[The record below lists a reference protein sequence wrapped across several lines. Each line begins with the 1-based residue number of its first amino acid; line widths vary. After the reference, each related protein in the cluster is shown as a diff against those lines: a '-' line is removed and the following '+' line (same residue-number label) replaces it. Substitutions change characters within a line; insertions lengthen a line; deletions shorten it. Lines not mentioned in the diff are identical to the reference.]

1 MKNRVLSVLFGI
13 TIWISLL
20 LSVIHISSLDIKFY
34 ENKYNE
40 LDVAENIGISSDELM
55 IATDVLLDYLVG
67 KTDSL
72 EVYATIDGV
81 NQEVF
86 NDTEKAHMIDVQVL
100 FVNTVII
107 RNISIGLMLISGII
121 LYLLNRKDTV
131 SVIVQ
136 GIKQASLML
145 GVVFAFLVT
154 FAVLDFDSFWIYFHK
169 VLFRNDLWLL
179 NPVTDNLIL
188 MVPLPFFFSLVS
200 LILYRVILGLGL
212 LFTLVYGLENEGYN
226 HRFLK
231 WFALATM
238 TIDHIGHFIFPDLIE
253 LRVVGRLA
261 FPIFAYLFALSYRL
275 TSNQKKLFIQIS
287 VTAVLTQILLYL
299 SGVTELVNVFFLF
312 TLAFGAFKA
321 FDTGKIWLVILIAFV
336 AEFLSVD
343 YGLYGIFALI
353 LFYAYYGNKKKQLFG
368 FIGLTVLYSVLPFL
382 SPSLW
387 SSIPVVISQ
396 FFDYYWVYFI
406 QVLSIL
412 SIGLLWFYRSEKP
425 IKYQNDILNYGEKV
439 FFYVYYPLHLALL
452 GILRGLL

>member
-1 MKNRVLSVLFGI
+1 MKNKVLSVLFGI
-13 TIWISLL
+13 TIWVSLL
-20 LSVIHISSLDIKFY
+20 LSVIHFSSLDIKFY
-34 ENKYNE
+34 ENKYQE
-40 LDVAENIGISSDELM
+40 LSVAENIGISSEELM
-55 IATDVLLDYLVG
+55 KATDVLLDYLVG
-67 KTDSL
+67 NTDSL

-86 NDTEKAHMIDVQVL
+86 NETEKAHMIDVQVL
-100 FVNTVII
+100 FVNTIFI
-107 RNISIGLMLISGII
+107 RNISIGLMLISGIV
-121 LYLLNRKDTV
+121 LYLLNKKDTV

-145 GVVFAFLVT
+145 GVVFVFLVT

-179 NPVTDNLIL
+179 NPYTDNLIL

-212 LFTLVYGLENEGYN
+212 LFTIIYGLENDGYN

-231 WFALATM
+231 WFALITM

-261 FPIFAYLFALSYRL
+261 FPIFAYLFALSYRY
-275 TSNQKKLFIQIS
+275 TSNQKRLLVFVS
-287 VTAVLTQILLYL
+287 VTAVITQILLYL
-299 SGVTELVNVFFLF
+299 SGVRELVNVFFLF
-312 TLAFGAFKA
+312 TLAYGAFKA
-321 FDTGKIWLVILIAFV
+321 FDTGKIWLVVLIAFV
-336 AEFLSVD
+336 AELLSID
-343 YGLYGIFALI
+343 YGFYGLFTLV
-353 LFYAYYGNKKKQLFG
+353 LFYVYYGDKHKQLFG
-368 FIGLTVLYSVLPFL
+368 FISLTVIYSILPFL

-387 SSIPVVISQ
+387 SSIPVVIAQ

-412 SIGLLWFYRSEKP
+412 SIGLLWFYNNEKP
-425 IKYQNDILNYGEKV
+425 IKYQNDLLNISEKY
-439 FFYVYYPLHLALL
+439 FFYFYYPLHLALL
-452 GILRGLL
+452 GLLRGLL

>member
-13 TIWISLL
+13 TIWVSLL

-34 ENKYNE
+34 ENKYEE
-40 LDVAENIGISSDELM
+40 LSVAENIGISKDDLM
-55 IATDVLLDYLVG
+55 KATDVLLDYLVG

-72 EVYATIDGV
+72 EVIATIDGV
-81 NQEVF
+81 EQEVF
-86 NDTEKAHMIDVQVL
+86 NQNEIAHMIDVQVL
-100 FVNTVII
+100 FVNTVLI
-107 RNISIGLMLISGII
+107 RNISIGLMFISGIL
-121 LYLLNRKDTV
+121 LYLLNKKDTV
-131 SVIVQ
+131 SVLVD

-145 GVVFAFLVT
+145 GVVFVFLVT
-154 FAVLDFDSFWIYFHK
+154 FAVLDFDSFWVYFHK

-179 NPVTDNLIL
+179 NPYTDNLIL

-212 LFTLVYGLENEGYN
+212 LFTIVYGLENGGYN

-231 WFALATM
+231 WFALITM
-238 TIDHIGHFIFPDLIE
+238 TIDHVGHFIFPDLIE

-261 FPIFAYLFALSYRL
+261 FPIFAYLFALSYRH
-275 TSNQKKLFIQIS
+275 TSNQKRLLVLVS
-287 VTAVLTQILLYL
+287 VTAVLTQILLYF

-312 TLAFGAFKA
+312 TLAYGAFKA
-321 FDTGKIWLVILIAFV
+321 FDTGKMWLVVLLAFV

-343 YGLYGIFALI
+343 YGFYGLLTLV
-353 LFYAYYGNKKKQLFG
+353 LFYVYYGDKRKQLFG
-368 FIGLTVLYSVLPFL
+368 FVGLTVLYSLLPFL

-387 SSIPVVISQ
+387 SSIPVIITQ

-406 QVLSIL
+406 QVLSVL

-425 IKYQNDILNYGEKV
+425 VKYQNNTLNLFEKY
-439 FFYVYYPLHLALL
+439 FFYFYYPLHLALL
-452 GILRGLL
+452 GLLRGLL